1 MIMELVTLLYLS
13 IVSLS
18 NFGQTTTDF
27 KGKSMSNG
35 NVAQD
40 TSRIAVFAFDP
51 NQHWMFK
58 NCRPTDLT
66 NSEID
71 SVEILL
77 AKFIKDYN
85 SIQDRKLQE
94 LHKKHPDDKVQSSYY
109 IIELS
114 RYRRQYIA
122 TINSQGEK
130 EVWIN
135 CFCGNLISDW
145 RKRLVMVQDGGNCY
159 FQIKVNITAKRC
171 YEFMVNGY
179 A

>member
-1 MIMELVTLLYLS
+1 MIKELVTLLYVS

-18 NFGQTTTDF
+18 NFGQTTTYF
-27 KGKSMSNG
+27 REKSVYSG
-35 NVAQD
+35 NMAQD
-40 TSRIAVFAFDP
+40 SSRIVVFTFDP

-58 NCRPTDLT
+58 NCRPADLT
-66 NSEID
+66 NLEID

-77 AKFIKDYN
+77 AKFIKNYN
-85 SIQDRKLQE
+85 SIQDLKLQE
-94 LHKKHPDDKVQSSYY
+94 LHKKNPDDKVQSSYY

-122 TINSQGEK
+122 KINSQGEK
-130 EVWIN
+130 EVWIKF
-135 CFCGNLISDW
+135 FCGNLVSDW
-145 RKRLVMVQDGGNCY
+145 RKRLVIVEDGGNCY